1 MLFNLLL
8 FCFSRQEKYSLLSN
22 KLPFTKF
29 CIQPALSEENLD
41 KKHLCLLHLQN
52 LFREQVSQPLP
63 APLRTLTCRKR
74 ENDQDSCPQQK
85 FGWSHIF
92 THNYK
97 DLFKILLQSM
107 LYTLQLQNGLT
118 VLSQVKPIK
127 SSIFSSAKK
136 AKKNIHRQEFLFPFC
151 CTTESYGRK
160 GHAETTES
168 NLPAK
173 AGSQQQVTIPVDSTI
188 LYNTYCQDFIKKRNC
203 SFIILLPVC
212 RQCLWIQALKLIRFR
227 QLSLGFFLLIIA
239 GIGFELKMLTWR
251 ETELLAQK
259 TLCPINNHN
268 M

>member
-52 LFREQVSQPLP
+52 LFREQVPQPLP

-136 AKKNIHRQEFLFPFC
+136 AKKKIYTDRSSYFLFAVPHNHMV
-151 CTTESYGRK
+151 GRDTQRTLSPTFLLK
-160 GHAETTES
+160 LVPS
-168 NLPAK
+168 N
-173 AGSQQQVTIPVDSTI
+173 
-188 LYNTYCQDFIKKRNC
+188 R
-203 SFIILLPVC
+203 LLPQWTAPFYITLTAKISS
-212 RQCLWIQALKLIRFR
+212 RR
-227 QLSLGFFLLIIA
+227 GIA
-239 GIGFELKMLTWR
+239 
-251 ETELLAQK
+251 AS
-259 TLCPINNHN
+259 
-268 M
+268 